1 MIDTNLQN
9 YQEFKNVSVETRI
22 HAIIRNKQKQAG
34 DENKKYLSF
43 ENNDCYIFGAL
54 NIPKFKKY
62 IDRVYRFNKPFLQ
75 FSTYQNEVIEI
86 DSNNIIKLQERLEAN
101 NLSYNLIED
110 VIKKLKTPKVEK
122 STTHKSGLFESLGEI
137 LKPQF

>member
-9 YQEFKNVSVETRI
+9 YQKFKEVSVETRI

-54 NIPKFKKY
+54 NIPKFKDY
-62 IDRVYRFNKPFLQ
+62 IDRVYRINKPFLQ
-75 FSTYQNEVIEI
+75 FQTFQNEIIEI
-86 DSNNIIKLQERLEAN
+86 NSSNLVKLQERLEAN
-101 NLSYNLIED
+101 GLSYDVIED
-110 VIKKLKTPKVEK
+110 AIDFKLTFREN
-122 STTHKSGLFESLGEI
+122 GLFDLFRKI

>member
-9 YQEFKNVSVETRI
+9 YQKFKEVSVETRI
-22 HAIIRNKQKQAG
+22 HAVIRNKQKQAG

-54 NIPKFKKY
+54 NIPKFKDY
-62 IDRVYRFNKPFLQ
+62 IGRIYRFNKPFLQ

-86 DSNNIIKLQERLEAN
+86 DTNNIIKLQERLEEN
-101 NLSYNLIED
+101 GLSYDVIED
-110 VIKKLKTPKVEK
+110 TIDYKLTIREN
-122 STTHKSGLFESLGEI
+122 GLFDSLSEI

>member
-1 MIDTNLQN
+1 MINTNLEN
-9 YQEFKNVSVETRI
+9 YKEFKKVSIETRI

-43 ENNDCYIFGAL
+43 ENGDCYIFGAL
-54 NIPKFKKY
+54 NIPKFKEY
-62 IDRVYRFNKPFLQ
+62 INRVYRLNKPFLQ

-86 DSNNIIKLQERLEAN
+86 DSSNLIKLQERLEAN
-101 NLSYNLIED
+101 GLSYDVIED
-110 VIKKLKTPKVEK
+110 AIDYKLTIREN
-122 STTHKSGLFESLGEI
+122 GLFDSLSEI

>member
-1 MIDTNLQN
+1 MINTNLQN
-9 YQEFKNVSVETRI
+9 YQEFKKVSIETRI
-22 HAIIRNKQKQAG
+22 HAVIRNKQKQTG

-43 ENNDCYIFGAL
+43 ENGDCYIFGAL

-75 FSTYQNEVIEI
+75 FLTYLNEVIEI
-86 DSNNIIKLQERLEAN
+86 DANNLIKLQERLEVN
-101 NLSYNLIED
+101 GLSYDVIED
-110 VIKKLKTPKVEK
+110 AIDYKLTIREN
-122 STTHKSGLFESLGEI
+122 GLFESLGEI

>member
-1 MIDTNLQN
+1 MSDTNLQN
-9 YQEFKNVSVETRI
+9 YQEFKKVSIETRI
-22 HAIIRNKQKQAG
+22 HAIIRNRQKQAG

-54 NIPKFKKY
+54 NIPKLKKY
-62 IDRVYRFNKPFLQ
+62 IDRVYRLNKPFLQ

-86 DSNNIIKLQERLEAN
+86 DANNLIKLQERLEAN
-101 NLSYNLIED
+101 GLSYDVIED
-110 VIKKLKTPKVEK
+110 AIDHKLTIREN
-122 STTHKSGLFESLGEI
+122 GLFESLSEI